1 MAHTNF
7 GMKAE
12 LSDSVDE
19 VPWGLVSAFLSS
31 LCLGHHITGPA
42 YSNNLLVPSQYVVP
56 SSFLFLLLLF
66 SPPPPLH
73 LCAFAL
79 PLLEGPF
86 SASSH
91 HKFLFFFQREY
102 KQSPVRPLLAL
113 TSN

>member
-56 SSFLFLLLLF
+56 SSFLFLLLLS
-66 SPPPPLH
+66 SP
-73 LCAFAL
+73 LCICTPCARR
-79 PLLEGPF
+79 
-86 SASSH
+86 S
-91 HKFLFFFQREY
+91 FLCF
-102 KQSPVRPLLAL
+102 V
-113 TSN
+113 TS